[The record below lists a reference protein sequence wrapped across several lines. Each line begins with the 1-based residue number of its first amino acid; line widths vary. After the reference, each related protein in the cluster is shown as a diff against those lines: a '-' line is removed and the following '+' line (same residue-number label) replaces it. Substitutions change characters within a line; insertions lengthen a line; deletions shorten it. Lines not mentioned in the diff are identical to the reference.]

1 MKQLLTILL
10 FLCSVGVF
18 AQDVIVKKDGS
29 TVVCRVVEVKAS
41 EITYKL
47 WSDLKGSSYIID
59 KSLVSAINYENGK
72 KEVIS
77 ELEIIRN
84 PEKSDEG
91 KQSMSDADLLKLD
104 EDLNSKTLILIQK
117 ENQEKEYLRN
127 KKKIKWTK
135 TLGWIGGGLLTAA
148 GIGSIAFGC
157 SGGFDYGADGC
168 IAAGAGGI
176 VVGAG
181 ITTLCLIKA
190 HKQKKKLDAL
200 QTSSIYRYDIPFSN
214 GSSLSVGADLLND
227 RITNQKTIGLGLNYN
242 F

>member
-10 FLCSVGVF
+10 FLCSIGVF

-59 KSLVSAINYENGK
+59 KSLVSAINYESGK
-72 KEVIS
+72 KEAFG
-77 ELEIIRN
+77 ET
-84 PEKSDEG
+84 
-91 KQSMSDADLLKLD
+91 QSLYLPNNQNDGVQAMNDKALLKLD
-104 EDLNSKTLILIQK
+104 WAAN
-117 ENQEKEYLRN
+117 NPY
-127 KKKIKWTK
+127 KKVKWLK
-135 TLGWIGGGLLTAA
+135 AIGWISGGLLTVA

-168 IAAGAGGI
+168 IAAGIGG
-176 VVGAG
+176 VAVGAG
-181 ITTLCLIKA
+181 IVTLCLVKA
-190 HKQKKKLDAL
+190 HKQKKKIDAAL
-200 QTSSIYRYDIPFSN
+200 QTSSIYRYDIPLSN
-214 GSSLSVGADLLND
+214 GSSFSVGADLLHD
-227 RITNQKTIGLGLNYN
+227 RILNNRTVGLGLSYN